1 MIIVRAA
8 TLDDADQLWKLINQ
22 ATFGMTS
29 LQITREQLNERI
41 ESSHFAFTRKTRATG
56 QRHLCLRDGRS
67 G

>member
-22 ATFGMTS
+22 ATFGMTT

-41 ESSHFAFTRKTRATG
+41 ECSHFAFTRKTNGRAAT
-56 QRHLCLRDGRS
+56 S
-67 G
+67 MSS